1 MTRIDN
7 PAMQCRSMSWAGM
20 GVIAC
25 LMLACSPTLDWRDV
39 RLGPDTRLQ
48 FPCKPDRLERK
59 LPLLD
64 REAAAQMLV
73 CDGGGLTWSA
83 TVFDLGDPT
92 LAPAALHELHQR
104 LLANMQGT
112 EEASEPVVVPG
123 MTVGTQARRSR
134 MRGARPDGSTTVAQ
148 ALFVARG
155 PRVYQL
161 VVMARPEAPE
171 QWPAQAG
178 EFLDAL
184 SWRN

>member
-1 MTRIDN
+1 MGRIDN
-7 PAMQCRSMSWAGM
+7 PVMQFRSMGWAGM
-20 GVIAC
+20 GLVAC
-25 LMLACSPTLDWRDV
+25 LMVACSPTLDWRDV

-64 REAAAQMLV
+64 RQAAAQMLV

-92 LAPAALHELHQR
+92 LAPAALRELHER
-104 LLANMQGT
+104 LLANLQGS
-112 EEASEPVVVPG
+112 EETSERVAVPG
-123 MTVGTQARRSR
+123 MTVGTQAQRSR
-134 MRGARPDGSTTVAQ
+134 MRGTRPDGSTTVVQ

-171 QWPAQAG
+171 HWSAQAG